1 MCKLKTEAES
11 AFPLQGQQFLTLSA
25 SLQCRRIPKVSGQ
38 KTLPCWRPGV
48 DEVTRSCP
56 GEGRTAACS
65 PNLLLQQLPQAQAYL
80 VSVLITYLLLG
91 VLPAFPSL
99 CPKIQGLSLST
110 CYVVDVPKVRHW
122 LEFREWDGG
131 RNQGFLPP
139 VSDKHSLP
147 SGRRV
152 FLVDLAATR
161 LPWDLIRSHS
171 FSVVIM
177 TSRGFQF
184 QLLLYELFINYSVNC
199 FSCSPLALEQV
210 SWTKSPLTETLVIS
224 SVPSNT
230 QDKFTT
236 GEKRLNVYLF
246 VNSEKNL
253 YCLWQDIHPLRRC
266 VSS

>member
-99 CPKIQGLSLST
+99 CPKMQGLSLST
-110 CYVVDVPKVRHW
+110 CYMVNVPNIRHW
-122 LEFREWDGG
+122 PEFREWDGG

-139 VSDKHSLP
+139 VLWQTQSSFRQASLP
-147 SGRRV
+147 CGSCCHQ
-152 FLVDLAATR
+152 AALR
-161 LPWDLIRSHS
+161 FNSKS
-171 FSVVIM
+171 
-177 TSRGFQF
+177 
-184 QLLLYELFINYSVNC
+184 QLLRCHNDI
-199 FSCSPLALEQV
+199 
-210 SWTKSPLTETLVIS
+210 TGI
-224 SVPSNT
+224 SVP
-230 QDKFTT
+230 TT
-236 GEKRLNVYLF
+236 SVWTF
-246 VNSEKNL
+246 
-253 YCLWQDIHPLRRC
+253 H
-266 VSS
+266 